1 MEIFAELADKYGDSV
16 YRFCRTLAYSKEDA
30 DDLFQET
37 FLKALEQPHKI
48 EGAANPQNFLFTTA
62 LYIWKSWKRKYA
74 RRSRIAPVEA
84 LDESQETGESSP
96 GAEDEYMERDLLFT
110 VRELVDAL
118 PEKLRVPVVMYY
130 NAEMD
135 VQKIAE
141 ALKIPAGTV
150 KSRLHSARK
159 IIEKGLIKHEKE
171 Q

>member
-1 MEIFAELADKYGDSV
+1 MDIFAELADKYGDSV

-48 EGAANPQNFLFTTA
+48 DGAENPQNFLFTTA

-84 LDESQETGESSP
+84 LDESQETSESSP
-96 GAEDEYMERDLLFT
+96 GAEDEYMERDLLIT
-110 VRELVDAL
+110 VRELVGAL

-150 KSRLHSARK
+150 KSRLYNARK
-159 IIEKGLIKHEKE
+159 IIEKGLINLEK
-171 Q
+171 QQ